1 MKVLLSEERIIQH
14 IPFVCEFKIKNVTET
29 KKKFEPRKK
38 TWKLEEGNKNY
49 LCEIVE
55 WQKCVKPY
63 C

>member
-49 LCEIVE
+49 LCEIVG
-55 WQKCVKPY
+55 
-63 C
+63 